1 MADPIKSSKDLHSG
15 EYVEMYES
23 KPVSRIARLVEM
35 MRLDKRSTRI
45 VDLAC
50 GNGMLLGVIQDKVAH
65 YTGVDFSEDF
75 INAARNRAARLGVS
89 NCEFHC
95 EDIVRFC
102 TNHQGEFDVATA
114 FDFSEHINDEDFVG
128 IFSAV
133 HASLKPGGHLY
144 LHTPNLD
151 YFLERMR
158 DSNFILRQRPEHIA
172 VRDTPHNVA
181 LLQRAGFSAADIRSR
196 FIAHYNILW
205 LTHPLS
211 RLPWLGKYFEARIF
225 IDCTR

>member
-1 MADPIKSSKDLHSG
+1 MVNPTKSSKDLHSG
-15 EYVEMYES
+15 DYVEMYES
-23 KPVSRIARLVEM
+23 KPISRISRLVEL
-35 MRLDKRSTRI
+35 MRLDRRTTGL

-50 GNGMLLGVIQDKVAH
+50 GNAMLLSVVHDKVAR

-75 INAARNRAARLGVS
+75 IAAARKRATRLGAV

-102 TNHQGEFDVATA
+102 ANRPEEFDVATA
-114 FDFSEHINDEDFVG
+114 FDFSEHIYDDDFIK

-133 HASLKPGGHLY
+133 HASLKPGGRLY

-151 YFLERMR
+151 FFMEKMR

-172 VRDTPHNVA
+172 VRNTSQNIA
-181 LLQRAGFSAADIRSR
+181 LLQRAGFAAVNIRSR
-196 FIAHYNILW
+196 FIAHYNILS
-205 LTHPLS
+205 LVHPL
-211 RLPWLGKYFEARIF
+211 RHLPLLGKYFEARIF
-225 IDCTR
+225 IECTR